1 MSDVYK
7 SIDAAKERAKQLAE
21 KLGVDFEPS
30 APPSIEDIEVNT
42 DAWLAYNEDREIIE
56 KVVENFKKKKAQE

>member
-7 SIDAAKERAKQLAE
+7 SIEAAKERAQQLAE
-21 KLGVDFEPS
+21 KLGVDFVPS
-30 APPSIEDIEVNT
+30 EPPSIKDVELNT

-56 KVVENFKKKKAQE
+56 QVVEDFKKKAQK